1 MGKYEIIKIEEK
13 KEIKN
18 RILNKIYLIQYYYKI
33 KKIIKKLK
41 LSKYDEIFGLDHTL
55 LGNFFVGE
63 KFNLLE
69 EWIWNEKL
77 GLMKLFTQLLA
88 YLNLA
93 EMGVAG
99 ASAYALYRP
108 LADNNYKE
116 ISIVMSTIIKQK
128 KKKRNYKRSK
138 KFILA

>member
-1 MGKYEIIKIEEK
+1 
-13 KEIKN
+13 
-18 RILNKIYLIQYYYKI
+18 
-33 KKIIKKLK
+33 
-41 LSKYDEIFGLDHTL
+41 
-55 LGNFFVGE
+55 
-63 KFNLLE
+63 
-69 EWIWNEKL
+69 
-77 GLMKLFTQLLA
+77 MKLFTQLLA